1 MAISEN
7 KKRARSQR
15 SDRGPQANREE
26 VPTAGPRPASARDRS
41 KQQIVLT
48 VENRDRLKQML
59 TDHGATID
67 ATKAVNRILEFVAR
81 LDAISQSVIL
91 SRLGVTTLEQAA
103 EHAKLIRSREDRENT

>member
-26 VPTAGPRPASARDRS
+26 VPTAGPRPASA
-41 KQQIVLT
+41 
-48 VENRDRLKQML
+48 RDRLKQML